1 MRSHEVEYEIIGD
14 DMQVVEISLD
24 PQETIVAEAGV
35 MNWMDNGI
43 TFESKLGDGSEVAGG
58 LAGKLF
64 QSAKRALSGESLFL
78 THFTNSVN
86 SVQKVAFAAPYPG
99 KIIPVDLAETGN
111 VLFCQKDAYLC
122 SAFGTKIDIAFTK
135 RVGTGFFGGEGFIL
149 QKISGDGL
157 VFLHAGGT
165 IVRKELKGGKLRVDT
180 GCLVAFSEG
189 VNYDIEMSGGLK
201 SMLFGGE
208 GMFLTTLQGHGYV
221 YLQSLPFSRL
231 ADSILKHAPRS
242 GGSSKGESGITF

>member
-1 MRSHEVEYEIIGD
+1 MYSHEVEYEIIGD
-14 DMQVVEISLD
+14 DIQVVEISLD
-24 PQETIVAEAGV
+24 PRETIVAEAGA
-35 MNWMDNGI
+35 MNWMDEGI
-43 TFESKLGDGSEVAGG
+43 TFESKLGDGSEVNKG

-64 QSAKRALSGESLFL
+64 QTAKRALSGESIFL

-99 KIIPVDLAETGN
+99 KIIPVNLAETGN
-111 VLFCQKDAYLC
+111 VIYCQKDAYLC

-135 RVGTGFFGGEGFIL
+135 RIGTGFFGGEGFIL

-157 VFLHAGGT
+157 AFLHAGGA
-165 IVRKELKGGKLRVDT
+165 IVKKELKGGKLRVDT
-180 GCLVAFSEG
+180 GCLVAFTDGIE
-189 VNYDIEMSGGLK
+189 YDIELAGGLK

-208 GMFLTTLQGHGYV
+208 GLFLATLRGHGYV

-231 ADSILKHAPRS
+231 ANNVLKHAPGM
-242 GGSSKGESGITF
+242 GGTNKGESSISF